1 MVCCLN
7 PTCDQPENPEG
18 ITHCQSCG
26 TKLIERLRDRYRPT
40 NFLGEGGFGRTYRG
54 EDIDRLNA
62 SCVIKQLAAKVQGTW
77 ALKKAIELFEQEA
90 QRMQALGENNPHIP
104 TLYAYF
110 EEDQQLYLVQ
120 EYIEGQN
127 LLQELQSQGLWNEKQ
142 IKNLLLELLP
152 ILQNI
157 HSKQVIHRDI
167 KPENIM
173 RRSRSGSKGEF
184 VLIDFGV
191 SKQLSATAQVTTQI
205 GTCLGSFGYASF
217 EQIQAG
223 EAYPASDLFS
233 LGATCFHLLTGIV
246 PQELWLKQGY
256 SWTEKWQDYLKQ
268 PLKDPQLKQV
278 LNQFL
283 KEDWQARYL
292 SAEAALETL
301 NQKTVSPP
309 QSTVVKSPSK
319 SKSKPIPPPPK
330 INTTVIQ
337 QTKSKTPV
345 KPITSPPQP
354 TPKKLGF
361 KLFISLF
368 LVGSFI
374 GMGSSL
380 YLVWK
385 FQLWKYIDAMANI
398 LSQGNLTTSNPSP
411 VEPSVAVTNP
421 PPPILEP
428 TPLASPAV
436 TPTLEPTPLASPTVV
451 TPTLEPTPLA
461 SPAVT
466 VSPINTTP
474 PTPAVVPPPPK
485 KPSPVPVSVTPVS
498 WVKPSKIHSFIGHSE
513 WVHSVAFSPDAK
525 TLASGSNDTTVKL
538 WDVIGQVRMTLTGHS
553 FYVNSVAFSPDSKI
567 LASGSEDTTIKLWEV
582 ETGKLI
588 VTLTTP
594 GVVNSVKFSPDGKI
608 LVAGIGDNTIKLF
621 DVTTGKQLANF
632 TGHLA
637 PVTSVAFSPD
647 GNTLASGSE
656 DRNVKLWEVST
667 GKLQANLTGSKNVK
681 SIAFSPDGNTLASG
695 GSGSTIQIWD
705 VATGKILASL
715 QTNQPQVLSLAFSPD
730 GTTLASTDYGEGYLS
745 TIQLWNLATQ
755 KPIAQF
761 EGRSFLSISFSP
773 DGKLLSVGGMRII
786 DVWQGQ

>member
-77 ALKKAIELFEQEA
+77 ALKKAIELFQQEA

-127 LLQELQSQGLWNEKQ
+127 LLQQLQSQGLWNEKQ

-152 ILQNI
+152 VLQDI

-173 RRSRSGSKGEF
+173 RRSRSGGKGEF

-191 SKQLSATAQVTTQI
+191 SKQLSVSAKVTTQI
-205 GTCLGSFGYASF
+205 GTRLGSFGYAPF

-246 PQELWLKQGY
+246 PHDLWLKQGY
-256 SWTEKWQDYLKQ
+256 SWTEKWQNYLKQ

-283 KEDWQARYL
+283 KEDWQERYS
-292 SAEAALETL
+292 SAEAALEAL

-309 QSTVVKSPSK
+309 QSDVVKSVSE
-319 SKSKPIPPPPK
+319 SKSKPLPPPPK
-330 INTTVIQ
+330 INTTAMQ
-337 QTKSKTPV
+337 PKKSKTSV
-345 KPITSPPQP
+345 TPITPSQA
-354 TPKKLGF
+354 TPKKSGF
-361 KLFISLF
+361 KLFFALF
-368 LVGSFI
+368 LLGSFL

-380 YLVWK
+380 YLAWK
-385 FQLWKYIDAMANI
+385 FQLWKYIDPMANVQ
-398 LSQGNLTTSNPSP
+398 SQGNLTTSNPSP
-411 VEPSVAVTNP
+411 SPVETVTEQPSVAVMNL

-436 TPTLEPTPLASPTVV
+436 V
-451 TPTLEPTPLA
+451 TPTPEPTPLA

-466 VSPINTTP
+466 VSPIATTP
-474 PTPAVVPPPPK
+474 PTPPVVPPPAK
-485 KPSPVPVSVTPVS
+485 KPSPVLVPVTPVS
-498 WVKPSKIHSFIGHSE
+498 WAKPSYIHSFIGHSN
-513 WVHSVAFSPDAK
+513 WVRSVAFSPDGK
-525 TLASGSNDTTVKL
+525 TLASGSLDATIKL
-538 WDVIGQVRMTLTGHS
+538 WDVIGQVRMTLTGHLS
-553 FYVNSVAFSPDSKI
+553 SVYSVAFSPDSKI
-567 LASGSEDTTIKLWEV
+567 LASGSADNTIKLWEV
-582 ETGKLI
+582 GTGKLI
-588 VTLTTP
+588 ATLTTP
-594 GVVNSVKFSPDGKI
+594 NVVNSVKFSPDGKI
-608 LVAGIGDNTIKLF
+608 LAAGSRDNTIKLL
-621 DVTTGKQLANF
+621 DMTTGKQLANF

-647 GNTLASGSE
+647 GNILASGS
-656 DRNVKLWEVST
+656 DDGNVKLWEVST
-667 GKLQANLTGSKNVK
+667 GKLQATLAGATKVN
-681 SIAFSPDGNTLASG
+681 SIAFSPDGKILASG
-695 GSGSTIQIWD
+695 ASDRTIQVWD

-715 QTNQPQVLSLAFSPD
+715 QTNQRQVLGVAFSPD
-730 GTTLASTDYGEGYLS
+730 STTLASTDYNGGYNS
-745 TIQLWNLATQ
+745 TIKFWNLATQ
-755 KPIAQF
+755 HAVA
-761 EGRSFLSISFSP
+761 ELSSNNSLSISFSP
-773 DGKLLSVGGMRII
+773 DGKLLSIGVGEKIN
-786 DVWQGQ
+786 VWQGQ

>member
-7 PTCDQPENPEG
+7 PACDQPENPEG

-77 ALKKAIELFEQEA
+77 ALKKAIELFQQEA

-127 LLQELQSQGLWNEKQ
+127 LLQQLQSQGLWNEKQ

-152 ILQNI
+152 ILQDI

-173 RRSRSGSKGEF
+173 RRFRSGSKGEF

-191 SKQLSATAQVTTQI
+191 SKQLSVSAKVTTQM
-205 GTCLGSFGYASF
+205 GTRLGSFGYAPF

-246 PQELWLKQGY
+246 PHELWLKQGY

-292 SAEAALETL
+292 SAEVALESL
-301 NQKTVSPP
+301 NKKTVSPP
-309 QSTVVKSPSK
+309 QSTIVQSASQ
-319 SKSKPIPPPPK
+319 SKSKPLPPPPK
-330 INTTVIQ
+330 INTTVIPK
-337 QTKSKTPV
+337 KSKTSV
-345 KPITSPPQP
+345 RPITPPQT
-354 TPKKLGF
+354 TPKKSGF
-361 KLFISLF
+361 KLFVSLF
-368 LVGSFI
+368 LVGSFL

-380 YLVWK
+380 YLAWK
-385 FQLWKYIDAMANI
+385 FQLWKYIDAMANVQ
-398 LSQGNLTTSNPSP
+398 SQGNLTTSNPSP
-411 VEPSVAVTNP
+411 VEPSVAVINP
-421 PPPILEP
+421 PPI
-428 TPLASPAV
+428 
-436 TPTLEPTPLASPTVV
+436 LEPTPLASPTVV
-451 TPTLEPTPLA
+451 TPTPEPTPLA

-485 KPSPVPVSVTPVS
+485 NPSPVPVSVTPVS
-498 WVKPSKIHSFIGHSE
+498 WAKPSYIHSFIGHSQQ
-513 WVHSVAFSPDAK
+513 VRSVVFSADGK
-525 TLASGSNDTTVKL
+525 TLASGSQDATIKL

-553 FYVNSVAFSPDSKI
+553 SSVYSVAFSPDSKI
-567 LASGSEDTTIKLWEV
+567 LASGSYDTTIKLWEV
-582 ETGKLI
+582 GTGKLI
-588 VTLTTP
+588 ATLTTP
-594 GVVNSVKFSPDGKI
+594 DWVHSVKFSPDGKI
-608 LVAGIGDNTIKLF
+608 LAAGIGDSTVKLW
-621 DVTTGKQLANF
+621 DTTTGKQLANF

-637 PVTSVAFSPD
+637 PVRSVAFSPN
-647 GNTLASGSE
+647 GNILASSSDDG
-656 DRNVKLWEVST
+656 NVKLWEVST
-667 GKLQANLTGSKNVK
+667 GKLQATLAGATKVN
-681 SIAFSPDGNTLASG
+681 SIAFSPDGKILASG
-695 GSGSTIQIWD
+695 SSDSTIQIWD

-715 QTNQPQVLSLAFSPD
+715 QTNQRQVLGVAFSPD
-730 GTTLASTDYGEGYLS
+730 STTLASTDYNGGYNS
-745 TIQLWNLATQ
+745 TIKFWNLATQ
-755 KPIAQF
+755 QAVA
-761 EGRSFLSISFSP
+761 ELSSNNSLSISFSP
-773 DGKLLSVGGMRII
+773 DGKLLSIGVGEKIN
-786 DVWQGQ
+786 VWQGQ

>member
-40 NFLGEGGFGRTYRG
+40 DFLGEGGFGRTYRG

-62 SCVIKQLAAKVQGTW
+62 PCVIKQLAAKVQGTW
-77 ALKKAIELFEQEA
+77 GLKKAIELFQQEA
-90 QRMQALGENNPHIP
+90 QRIQALGENNPHIP

-127 LLQELQSQGLWNEKQ
+127 LLQELQGQGLWSEKQ

-152 ILQNI
+152 ILQDI

-191 SKQLSATAQVTTQI
+191 SKQLSATAKVTTQI
-205 GTCLGSFGYASF
+205 GTCLGSFGYAPF

-246 PQELWLKQGY
+246 PHELWLKQGY
-256 SWTEKWQDYLKQ
+256 SWTEKWQSYLKQ

-283 KEDWQARYL
+283 KEDWQARYS
-292 SAEAALETL
+292 SAEVALKVL
-301 NQKTVSPP
+301 NQKIVSPP
-309 QSTVVKSPSK
+309 QSTVVQQ
-319 SKSKPIPPPPK
+319 SKSKPIPLPPK

-337 QTKSKTPV
+337 QTKSKTSFR
-345 KPITSPPQP
+345 PITPPQA
-354 TPKKLGF
+354 TPKKSGF
-361 KLFISLF
+361 KLFFALF
-368 LVGSFI
+368 LVGSFL

-385 FQLWKYIDAMANI
+385 FQLWKYLDAMANVQ
-398 LSQGNLTTSNPSP
+398 SQGNLTTSNPSP
-411 VEPSVAVTNP
+411 VETVTEQPSVAVTNP

-428 TPLASPAV
+428 APLASPPTVV
-436 TPTLEPTPLASPTVV
+436 TPTPEPTPLASPTV
-451 TPTLEPTPLA
+451 
-461 SPAVT
+461 T
-466 VSPINTTP
+466 VSPVATTP
-474 PTPAVVPPPPK
+474 STPPVVPPPPK
-485 KPSPVPVSVTPVS
+485 KPSPVPVPVTPVS
-498 WVKPSKIHSFIGHSE
+498 WAKPSKIHSFIGHSL
-513 WVHSVAFSPDAK
+513 VVRSVAFSPDGK
-525 TLASGSNDTTVKL
+525 TLASGSEDNTIKL
-538 WDVIGQVRMTLTGHS
+538 WDVIGQERMTLTGHS
-553 FYVNSVAFSPDSKI
+553 SFVNSVAFSPDSKI
-567 LASGSEDTTIKLWEV
+567 LASGSDDRTIKLWEV
-582 ETGKLI
+582 GTGKLI
-588 VTLTTP
+588 ATLTTP
-594 GVVNSVKFSPDGKI
+594 GGVLSVKFSLDGNI
-608 LVAGIGDNTIKLF
+608 LSAGIGDSTVKLW
-621 DVTTGKQLANF
+621 DMTTGKELANF

-637 PVTSVAFSPD
+637 PVRSVAFSPD

-656 DRNVKLWEVST
+656 DKNVKLWEVST
-667 GKLQANLTGSKNVK
+667 GKLQANLTGSRNVN
-681 SIAFSPDGNTLASG
+681 SIAFSPDGKILASG

-745 TIQLWNLATQ
+745 TIQLWNLATK

-773 DGKLLSVGGMRII
+773 DGKLLSVGGMGII
-786 DVWQGQ
+786 NVLQGQ

>member
-7 PTCDQPENPEG
+7 PTCNQPENPEG
-18 ITHCQSCG
+18 ITYCQSCG

-54 EDIDRLNA
+54 EDLDRLNA
-62 SCVIKQLAAKVQGTW
+62 PCVIKQLAAKVQGTW
-77 ALKKAIELFEQEA
+77 ALKKAIELFQQEA

-173 RRSRSGSKGEF
+173 RRSRSGGKGEF

-301 NQKTVSPP
+301 KQKTVSPP
-309 QSTVVKSPSK
+309 QSTVVKSSSK
-319 SKSKPIPPPPK
+319 SKSKPLPPPPK
-330 INTTVIQ
+330 INTTVIPK
-337 QTKSKTPV
+337 KSKTSV
-345 KPITSPPQP
+345 RPITPPPQP
-354 TPKKLGF
+354 TPKKSGF
-361 KLFISLF
+361 KLFFTLF
-368 LVGSFI
+368 LVGSFL

-380 YLVWK
+380 YLAWK
-385 FQLWKYIDAMANI
+385 FQLWKYLDAMANI
-398 LSQGNLTTSNPSP
+398 QSQENLTTSNPSP
-411 VEPSVAVTNP
+411 VEPSVAVINP
-421 PPPILEP
+421 PPI
-428 TPLASPAV
+428 
-436 TPTLEPTPLASPTVV
+436 LEPTPLASPTVV
-451 TPTLEPTPLA
+451 TPTPEPTPLA

-474 PTPAVVPPPPK
+474 PAPAVVPSPTEN
-485 KPSPVPVSVTPVS
+485 PSPVAVTPVFS
-498 WVKPSKIHSFIGHSE
+498 AKPSKIHSFIGHSQ
-513 WVHSVAFSPDAK
+513 WVHSVAFSPDGK

-538 WDVIGQVRMTLTGHS
+538 WDVIGQERMTLKGHS
-553 FYVNSVAFSPDSKI
+553 SDVYSVAFSPDSQI
-567 LASGSEDTTIKLWEV
+567 LASGSQDKTIKLWEV
-582 ETGKLI
+582 GTGQLI
-588 VTLTTP
+588 TTLTTTNW
-594 GVVNSVKFSPDGKI
+594 VLSVKFSPDGKI
-608 LVAGIGDNTIKLF
+608 LAAGSRDNTIKLL
-621 DVTTGKQLANF
+621 DMTTGKQIANF

-647 GNTLASGSE
+647 GKILASGSE
-656 DRNVKLWEVST
+656 DGNVKLWEVST
-667 GKLQANLTGSKNVK
+667 GKLQANLPGSTMVK
-681 SIAFSPDGNTLASG
+681 SIAFSPDGKILAGG
-695 GSGSTIQIWD
+695 GSDPTIQLWD
-705 VATGKILASL
+705 VATGNIQASL
-715 QTNQPQVLSLAFSPD
+715 PNQEQIFDIAFSPD
-730 GTTLASTDYGEGYLS
+730 STTLASTDYNGSYNS
-745 TIQLWNLATQ
+745 TIKFWNLATQ
-755 KPIAQF
+755 QAVA
-761 EGRSFLSISFSP
+761 ELSGNNSLSISFSP
-773 DGKLLSVGGMRII
+773 DGKLLSIVVGEKIN
-786 DVWQGQ
+786 VWQGQ

>member
-7 PTCDQPENPEG
+7 PACDQPENPEG

-77 ALKKAIELFEQEA
+77 ALKKAIELFQQEA

-127 LLQELQSQGLWNEKQ
+127 LLQQLQSQGLWNEKQ

-152 ILQNI
+152 ILQDI

-173 RRSRSGSKGEF
+173 RSFRSGSKGEF

-191 SKQLSATAQVTTQI
+191 SKQLSVSAKVTTQM
-205 GTCLGSFGYASF
+205 GTRLGSFGYAPF

-246 PQELWLKQGY
+246 PHELWLKQGY

-292 SAEAALETL
+292 SAEAALESL
-301 NQKTVSPP
+301 NKKTVSPP
-309 QSTVVKSPSK
+309 QSTVVKSPSI
-319 SKSKPIPPPPK
+319 SKSKPLPPPPK
-330 INTTVIQ
+330 INTTVIPK
-337 QTKSKTPV
+337 KSKTSV
-345 KPITSPPQP
+345 RPITPPPQP
-354 TPKKLGF
+354 TPKKPGF
-361 KLFISLF
+361 KLFVSLF
-368 LVGSFI
+368 LVGSFL

-380 YLVWK
+380 YLAWK
-385 FQLWKYIDAMANI
+385 FQLWEYIDAMANVQ
-398 LSQGNLTTSNPSP
+398 SQGNLTTSNPSP
-411 VEPSVAVTNP
+411 VEPSVAVINH
-421 PPPILEP
+421 PPI
-428 TPLASPAV
+428 
-436 TPTLEPTPLASPTVV
+436 LEPTPLASPTVV
-451 TPTLEPTPLA
+451 TPTPEPTPLA
-461 SPAVT
+461 PPAVT
-466 VSPINTTP
+466 VSPITTP
-474 PTPAVVPPPPK
+474 SPPPAVAPPPTEN
-485 KPSPVPVSVTPVS
+485 PSPVLVTPVS
-498 WVKPSKIHSFIGHSE
+498 WAKPSYIHSFIGHSQ
-513 WVHSVAFSPDAK
+513 WVRSVAFSPDGK
-525 TLASGSNDTTVKL
+525 TLASGSEDATIKL
-538 WDVIGQVRMTLTGHS
+538 WDVIGQERMTLTGHS
-553 FYVNSVAFSPDSKI
+553 SYVSSVAFSPDSKI
-567 LASGSEDTTIKLWEV
+567 LASGSYDRTIKLWEIG
-582 ETGKLI
+582 TGKLI

-594 GVVNSVKFSPDGKI
+594 NVVNSVKFSPDGKI
-608 LVAGIGDNTIKLF
+608 LAAGSRDNTIKLL
-621 DVTTGKQLANF
+621 DMTTGKQLANF

-647 GNTLASGSE
+647 GKILASGSE
-656 DRNVKLWEVST
+656 DGNVKLWEVST
-667 GKLQANLTGSKNVK
+667 GKLQATLTGSTKVN
-681 SIAFSPDGNTLASG
+681 SIAFSPEGKILASG
-695 GSGSTIQIWD
+695 SSDSTIQIWD

-715 QTNQPQVLSLAFSPD
+715 QTNQRQVLGVAFSPD
-730 GTTLASTDYGEGYLS
+730 STTLASTDYNGSYNS
-745 TIQLWNLATQ
+745 TIKFWNLATQ
-755 KPIAQF
+755 QAVA
-761 EGRSFLSISFSP
+761 ELSGNNSLSISFSP
-773 DGKLLSVGGMRII
+773 DGKLLSIVVGEKIN
-786 DVWQGQ
+786 VWQGQ

>member
-77 ALKKAIELFEQEA
+77 ALKKAIELFQQEA

-173 RRSRSGSKGEF
+173 RRSRSGGKGEF

-191 SKQLSATAQVTTQI
+191 SKQLSATAKVTTQI
-205 GTCLGSFGYASF
+205 GTRLGSFGYAPF

-246 PQELWLKQGY
+246 PHELWLKQGY

-319 SKSKPIPPPPK
+319 SKSKPLPPPPK

-337 QTKSKTPV
+337 PQKSKTPV

-354 TPKKLGF
+354 TPKKSGF

-428 TPLASPAV
+428 TPLASP
-436 TPTLEPTPLASPTVV
+436 TVV

-466 VSPINTTP
+466 VSPIATTP
-474 PTPAVVPPPPK
+474 PTPAVAPPPTTN
-485 KPSPVPVSVTPVS
+485 PSPVPAPVTSVS
-498 WVKPSKIHSFIGHSE
+498 WAKPSKIHSFIGHSE

-538 WDVIGQVRMTLTGHS
+538 WDVIGQERMTLKGHS
-553 FYVNSVAFSPDSKI
+553 SYVYSVAFSPDSKI
-567 LASGSEDTTIKLWEV
+567 LASGSQDKTIKLWEV
-582 ETGKLI
+582 GTGQLI
-588 VTLTTP
+588 TTLTTTNW
-594 GVVNSVKFSPDGKI
+594 VLSVKFSPDGKI
-608 LVAGIGDNTIKLF
+608 LAAGIGDSTIKLF
-621 DVTTGKQLANF
+621 DMTTGKQVATF

-647 GNTLASGSE
+647 GNTLASGSK
-656 DRNVKLWEVST
+656 DGNVKLWEVST
-667 GKLQANLTGSKNVK
+667 GKLQANLTGSREVN
-681 SIAFSPDGNTLASG
+681 SIAFSPDGKILASG

-715 QTNQPQVLSLAFSPD
+715 PNQKQIFDIAFSPD
-730 GTTLASTDYGEGYLS
+730 GTTLAAASLPGG
-745 TIQLWNLATQ
+745 IKLWNLATQ
-755 KPIAQF
+755 KGIAEF
-761 EGRSFLSISFSP
+761 SANSSFISFSP
-773 DGKLLSVGGMRII
+773 DGKLVAAGEMEKIN
-786 DVWQGQ
+786 VWQDQ

>member
-7 PTCDQPENPEG
+7 PACDQPENPEG
-18 ITHCQSCG
+18 VTQCQSCG

-40 NFLGEGGFGRTYRG
+40 HFLGEGGFGRTYRG
-54 EDIDRLNA
+54 EDLDRLSA

-77 ALKKAIELFEQEA
+77 ALKKAIELFQQEA
-90 QRMQALGENNPHIP
+90 QRMQELGENNPHIP

-127 LLQELQSQGLWNEKQ
+127 LLQELQCQGLWNEKQ

-152 ILQNI
+152 ILEDI

-173 RRSRSGSKGEF
+173 RRSGSGSKGEF

-191 SKQLSATAQVTTQI
+191 SKQLSATAKVTTQI
-205 GTCLGSFGYASF
+205 GTRLGSFGYAPF

-246 PQELWLKQGY
+246 PHELWLKQGY
-256 SWTEKWQDYLKQ
+256 SWTEKWQSYLKQ

-292 SAEAALETL
+292 SAETALKVL

-309 QSTVVKSPSK
+309 KSTVVKSA
-319 SKSKPIPPPPK
+319 SKSKPLPPPPK
-330 INTTVIQ
+330 INTTVIPK
-337 QTKSKTPV
+337 KSKTSV
-345 KPITSPPQP
+345 RPITPPQP
-354 TPKKLGF
+354 TPKKSGF
-361 KLFISLF
+361 KLFFTLF
-368 LVGSFI
+368 LVGSFL

-380 YLVWK
+380 YLAWK
-385 FQLWKYIDAMANI
+385 FQLWKYLDAMANVQ
-398 LSQGNLTTSNPSP
+398 SQGNLTTSNPSP

-428 TPLASPAV
+428 TPS
-436 TPTLEPTPLASPTVV
+436 
-451 TPTLEPTPLA
+451 A

-485 KPSPVPVSVTPVS
+485 NPSPVPVSVTPVS
-498 WVKPSKIHSFIGHSE
+498 WAKPSYIHSFIGHSR
-513 WVHSVAFSPDAK
+513 WVNSVVFSPDGK
-525 TLASGSNDTTVKL
+525 TLASGSEDTTIKL
-538 WDVIGQVRMTLTGHS
+538 WDVIGQERMTLKGHLS
-553 FYVNSVAFSPDSKI
+553 YVYSVAFSPDSKI
-567 LASGSEDTTIKLWEV
+567 LASGSQDKTIKLWEV
-582 ETGKLI
+582 GTGQLI
-588 VTLTTP
+588 GTLTTP
-594 GVVNSVKFSPDGKI
+594 DWVHSVKFSPDGKI
-608 LVAGIGDNTIKLF
+608 LAAGIGDSTVKLW
-621 DVTTGKQLANF
+621 DMTTGKQLANF

-637 PVTSVAFSPD
+637 PVRSVAFSPD
-647 GNTLASGSE
+647 GNTLASGS
-656 DRNVKLWEVST
+656 DDGNVKLWEVST
-667 GKLQANLTGSKNVK
+667 GKLQATLTGSRNVK
-681 SIAFSPDGNTLASG
+681 SIAFSPDGKILASG
-695 GSGSTIQIWD
+695 GSDSTIQIWD

-715 QTNQPQVLSLAFSPD
+715 QTNQRQVLGVAFSPD
-730 GTTLASTDYGEGYLS
+730 STTLASTDYNGSYNS
-745 TIQLWNLATQ
+745 TIKFWNLATQ
-755 KPIAQF
+755 QAVA
-761 EGRSFLSISFSP
+761 ELSSNNSLSISFSP
-773 DGKLLSVGGMRII
+773 DGKLLSIGVGEKIN
-786 DVWQGQ
+786 VWQGQENL